1 MQGMNVRRLKNM
13 LSNLYRD
20 LYCDRVY
27 RKAYILINKTFFPRY
42 LIFGDTNAKFFGPG
56 WETVDR
62 GNADHKIDLWR
73 NPLQLPFTDGSIE
86 VIYSSHL
93 IEHLDNEACRRLFRE
108 WYRILKKGGVLRVV
122 APNMD
127 YLIDSYLTDDKDA
140 FFKDEMATGIGR
152 TYYEEIAMQ
161 VYMYNYDRRLL
172 EPHNLLASQFS
183 GRKGYIVFDK
193 QDIESNVRS
202 MSKEEFTTWLASHND
217 PNLRGGHCNGWN
229 SKKLIRFL
237 KELHFSQ
244 VKESKFRQSVRNE
257 LNNNENIDLL
267 IRSGRFSFYV
277 ECIK

>member
-1 MQGMNVRRLKNM
+1 M
-13 LSNLYRD
+13 LRHLYRG
-20 LYCDRVY
+20 LYCDIVY
-27 RKAYILINKTFFPRY
+27 RKAYILINRIFFPRY
-42 LIFGDTNAKFFGPG
+42 LILGDTNAKFFGPG
-56 WETVDR
+56 WETVDW
-62 GNADHKIDLWR
+62 GNADHRIDLWR
-73 NPLQLPFTDGSIE
+73 DPLQLPFADGSIE

-127 YLIDSYLTDDKDA
+127 YFIDSYLTDEKHA
-140 FFKDEMATGIGR
+140 FFKDETAPGIGR

-202 MSKEEFTTWLASHND
+202 MSKEEFTAWLASHND
-217 PNLRGGHCNGWN
+217 PNERGGHCNGWN

-237 KELHFSQ
+237 EELHFSQ
-244 VKESKFRQSVRNE
+244 VKESKFRESVRNE
-257 LNNNENIDLL
+257 LNKNQNIDLL
-267 IRSGRFSFYV
+267 IRSSTSFYV